1 MVGAL
6 VGAALVVGLIVLL
19 FWWKK
24 RRDSEDEEQ
33 FFDMTNPNEKKFDG
47 ITPNPFL
54 TAAGGAGGAGAAGA
68 GGRMALGTAAHA
80 HQGSNTTHSY
90 SSNNEDVLHYD
101 DNHHHRGD
109 VAGQDEYFSSGA
121 GEDYGRRRLLN
132 GSLPDMIM
140 RKPGSLQVVNN

>member
-1 MVGAL
+1 M
-6 VGAALVVGLIVLL
+6 GAALLVGLIVLL

-24 RRDSEDEEQ
+24 RRDNEDEEQ

-54 TAAGGAGGAGAAGA
+54 TAAGAGGAGAAGA

-101 DNHHHRGD
+101 DNHHGD
-109 VAGQDEYFSSGA
+109 LAGQDEFFSTGA